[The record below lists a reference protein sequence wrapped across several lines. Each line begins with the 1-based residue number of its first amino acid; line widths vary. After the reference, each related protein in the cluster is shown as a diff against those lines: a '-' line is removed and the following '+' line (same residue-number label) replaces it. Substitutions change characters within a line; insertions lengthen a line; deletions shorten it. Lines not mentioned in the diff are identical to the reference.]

1 MFIRFFMLGAN
12 HRLATVLFLAMV
24 TCITGLG
31 LPRLDVDTGFS
42 SLMPDSHPDKRIYE
56 QIVREFGSDNRSIV
70 YVKDKDLWSKEKLAA
85 LEKLH
90 FALKKLDCVKQV
102 DDLFTMRS
110 IRGTK
115 GEIDSRIIL
124 KLAPENQAAID
135 QARADALSNPTLVD
149 TLISRDGTA
158 LAIVVS
164 FHDSLDKKASH
175 TQINTA
181 LETAIT
187 PFNSAFQKIFQVGPP
202 RTNATMETLLFDDL
216 KLLGP
221 LSAIALVAGIFFFLG
236 SGFAAIVPLITSG
249 LSLVWTGGIMGW
261 THIPLNILTAM
272 LPTLVIIIGS
282 AADTHMMIS
291 YFQGVTRAKKNHR
304 SFATQFMMK
313 HMGVPLILTVLTT
326 AMGFASNMFS
336 SIGIIQNFAI
346 SATIAILANGMI
358 NWLFVPMIFSWL
370 GPGQAKGYGNK
381 TAIGLPAVFIK
392 LFGATNRR
400 FALSILGITALL
412 CAVFGYECSKLYV
425 TNDPLSYFKKNQPL
439 VTDART
445 LHQDLAGMNFFYI
458 SLTSTRDKAFLLP
471 ENIKRLTTI
480 QDFITEQGVFDS
492 SLSLADHLS
501 LVNREFHGGNPEYH
515 EVPDRENLVAQYL
528 LFFHRRDLKNYVSH
542 DLKRACI
549 VVRHNISDSSQLN
562 RHIRELKEVVPR
574 IAGPGMTA
582 HIVGENLMIN
592 GAAEDLI
599 RAQVKSL
606 IILLFL
612 IFIITSIMFTSVK
625 GGIIALIPSL
635 IPVILMFGTMGF
647 LQIPL
652 NPGTIM
658 VAVIS
663 IGIAVDG
670 TLHLFS
676 RYNELCRRTSD
687 YENAVLTTVREEA
700 TPLVITSLA
709 LALGFSILLF
719 SKFTIIAQF
728 GALSAAT
735 MIFALF
741 ANLLITPIIMSRVRL
756 VGLYQILALKM
767 HHQVLEKSPLFNGMT
782 NYQMR
787 KAILISELNEFEQG
801 QLLVEQGAQGR
812 SMYLILSGTAEV
824 IRKKGNE
831 ERCLVCLGPGQ
842 IFGEIGYVR
851 QIRRTANVRAASPVA
866 VLRFDYLKL
875 EQDLKFF
882 PFIIAKLNF
891 NISCILGERLAD
903 ANDALDEQDLVD
915 ETNG

>member
-1 MFIRFFMLGAN
+1 MLGAN

-24 TCITGLG
+24 TCITGWG
-31 LPRLDVDTGFS
+31 LPRLNVDTGFS
-42 SLMPDSHPDKRIYE
+42 SLMPDSHPDRRIYE

-70 YVKDKDLWSKEKLAA
+70 YVKDKDLWSKEKLST

-90 FALKKLDCVKQV
+90 FALKELDCVKQV
-102 DDLFTMRS
+102 DDLFTLRS

-124 KLAPENQAAID
+124 KIAPENQAAID
-135 QARADALSNPTLVD
+135 QAKADALSNPTLVD

-158 LAIVVS
+158 LGIVVS
-164 FHDSLDKKASH
+164 FHDTLDKKVSS
-175 TQINTA
+175 TQINQA
-181 LETAIT
+181 LETAIA
-187 PFNSAFQKIFQVGPP
+187 PFHSAFQEIFQVGSP
-202 RTNATMETLLFDDL
+202 RTNATMKTLLFDDL

-221 LSAIALVAGIFFFLG
+221 LSALALVAGIFFFLG
-236 SGFAAIVPLITSG
+236 SGLAAIIPLMTSG
-249 LSLVWTGGIMGW
+249 LSLVWTFGLMGW
-261 THIPLNILTAM
+261 TNIPLNILTAM

-282 AADTHMMIS
+282 AEDTHMMIS
-291 YFQGVTRAKKNHR
+291 YFQGVTRTKENHR
-304 SFATQFMMK
+304 PFATRFMMK

-326 AMGFASNMFS
+326 AMGFASNIFS

-358 NWLFVPMIFSWL
+358 TWLFVPMVFSWL
-370 GPGQAKGYGNK
+370 GPLQANGFSANK

-392 LFGATNRR
+392 LFGATNQR
-400 FALSILGITALL
+400 FALAILGITALL
-412 CAVFGYECSKLYV
+412 CALFGYQCSKLYV
-425 TNDPLSYFKKNQPL
+425 TNDPLSYFKKDQPL
-439 VTDART
+439 VADART
-445 LHQDLAGMNFFYI
+445 LQQNLTGMNFFYI
-458 SLTSTRDKAFLLP
+458 CLSSTLDKAFLLP

-480 QDFITEQGVFDS
+480 QDFMKKQGVFDS

-501 LVNREFHGGNPEYH
+501 LVNREFHGGDPEYYQ
-515 EVPDRENLVAQYL
+515 VPDRGNLVAQYL

-542 DLKRACI
+542 DLSRTCI
-549 VVRHNISDSSQLN
+549 VVRHHISDSSLLN
-562 RHIRELKEVVPR
+562 RYIRELKEVVPR
-574 IAGPGMTA
+574 IAGPGITA

-592 GAAEDLI
+592 DAAEELI

-606 IILLFL
+606 IILLSI
-612 IFIITSIMFTSVK
+612 IFIITSVMFTSVK

-635 IPVILMFGTMGF
+635 IPIILMFGTMGF

-652 NPGTIM
+652 NPATIM

-687 YENAVLTTVREEA
+687 YETAVLTTVREEA
-700 TPLVITSLA
+700 TPLVITSIA

-719 SKFTIIAQF
+719 SNFTIIAQF

-735 MIFALF
+735 MMFALF

-767 HHQVLEKSPLFNGMT
+767 HHPVLEKSPLFNGMT
-782 NYQMR
+782 HYQMR
-787 KAILISELNEFEQG
+787 KAILISELSEFEQG
-801 QLLVEQGAQGR
+801 QLLVKQGTQGR
-812 SMYLILSGTAEV
+812 SMYLILSGTADV
-824 IRKKGNE
+824 IRKQRNE
-831 ERCLVCLGPGQ
+831 ERSIACLGPGQ

-851 QIRRTANVRAASPVA
+851 QILRTADVRAASPVA

-891 NISCILGERLAD
+891 NISCILGERLAE
-903 ANDALDEQDLVD
+903 ANDALDERDLMDDKV
-915 ETNG
+915 